1 MPDYSNLINVRDGV
15 AERIPVPDYLF
26 GLAPEDLASIDWIGP
41 TYPAYGSAWWP
52 EEFAEDAPAFGY
64 KWGEETFEVVPDR
77 QVVRVHR
84 EQVPMTPEELAAQ
97 RAEELA
103 RMVPLIDA
111 ERGRRTA
118 MGFVYDGKAYQTEN
132 QSQIDDILGKMTD
145 ALAAITIDQA
155 QPGDLRWAS
164 PDYDF
169 AWSAADG
176 TLVPMDAQTCLAF
189 TRSAVRRKTL
199 LVGAGLALK
208 AMNPIPTDYMDDKY
222 WPPLDST
229 AKTARK

>member
-1 MPDYSNLINVRDGV
+1 MINYDILINVRDGV
-15 AERIPVPDYLF
+15 AARVPVPDYLV
-26 GLAPEDLASIDWIGP
+26 GLYNETLADLSWIDP
-41 TYPAYGSAWWP
+41 AFPAYGSAWWP
-52 EEFAEDAPAFGY
+52 EEFTDGELLPDH
-64 KWGEETFEVVPDR
+64 KWGPEQYTVVPER
-77 QVVRVHR
+77 QVVQVHR
-84 EQVPMTPEELAAQ
+84 EQVPLSQEELDAR

-103 RMVPLIDA
+103 RMVPLVDI
-111 ERGRRTA
+111 ERDRRTA
-118 MGFVYDGKAYQTEN
+118 MGFVYDGKAYQAEN

-145 ALAAITIDQA
+145 SLAAITIDQA
-155 QPGDLRWAS
+155 KSGDLRWAS

-208 AMNPIPTDYMDDKY
+208 AMNPIPVDYMDDKY
-222 WPPLDST
+222 WPPMDATHS
-229 AKTARK
+229 R

>member
-1 MPDYSNLINVRDGV
+1 
-15 AERIPVPDYLF
+15 
-26 GLAPEDLASIDWIGP
+26 
-41 TYPAYGSAWWP
+41 
-52 EEFAEDAPAFGY
+52 
-64 KWGEETFEVVPDR
+64 
-77 QVVRVHR
+77 
-84 EQVPMTPEELAAQ
+84 
-97 RAEELA
+97 AEELA
-103 RMVPLIDA
+103 RMVPLVDF
-111 ERGRRTA
+111 ERDRRTA

-208 AMNPIPTDYMDDKY
+208 AMNPIPTDYMDDKH

>member
-15 AERIPVPDYLF
+15 AERIPVPDYLY
-26 GLAPEDLASIDWIGP
+26 GLEPKDLADIDWIGP
-41 TYPAYGSAWWP
+41 GFPAYGSAWWP
-52 EEFAEDAPAFGY
+52 EEFAEEAPDFGY
-64 KWGEETFEVVPDR
+64 KWGAESYEIDNERKVVI
-77 QVVRVHR
+77 VHR
-84 EQVPMTPEELAAQ
+84 EQVAMTQEELDTQ

-145 ALAAITIDQA
+145 SLAAITVDQA

-164 PDYDF
+164 PDFDF

-176 TLVPMDAQTCLAF
+176 TLVPMDAQTCLEF
-189 TRSAVRRKTL
+189 TRCAVRRKTL

-222 WPPLDST
+222 WPPLDT
-229 AKTARK
+229 TARARK

>member
-1 MPDYSNLINVRDGV
+1 MINYDVLINVRDGV
-15 AERIPVPDYLF
+15 AARIPVPDYLV
-26 GLAPEDLASIDWIGP
+26 GLYNETLADLSWIDP
-41 TYPAYGSAWWP
+41 AFPAYGSAWWP
-52 EEFAEDAPAFGY
+52 QEFTDGELQPDH
-64 KWGEETFEVVPDR
+64 KWGAEEYTVVPER
-77 QVVRVHR
+77 QVVQVHR
-84 EQVPMTPEELAAQ
+84 EQIPLSQEELDAR

-103 RMVPLIDA
+103 RMAPLVDQ
-111 ERGRRTA
+111 ERDRRTSL
-118 MGFVYDGKAYQTEN
+118 GFVYEGKAYQTEN

-145 ALAAITIDQA
+145 SLAAILIDGA
-155 QPGDLRWAS
+155 LPGDFNWAS
-164 PDYDF
+164 PDFEF

-208 AMNPIPTDYMDDKY
+208 AMNPIPTDYTDDKY

>member
-1 MPDYSNLINVRDGV
+1 MPDYSNLINVREGV
-15 AERIPVPDYLF
+15 AERIPVPDYLY
-26 GLAPEDLASIDWIGP
+26 GLEPKDLADIDWIGP
-41 TYPAYGSAWWP
+41 GFPAYESAWWP

-77 QVVRVHR
+77 RVVRVHR
-84 EQVPMTPEELAAQ
+84 EQVPMTQEELAAQ

-103 RMVPLIDA
+103 RMVPLVDF
-111 ERGRRTA
+111 ERDRRTA

-145 ALAAITIDQA
+145 SLAAILVDGA
-155 QPGDLRWAS
+155 VPGDFHWAS
-164 PDYDF
+164 PDYEF

>member
-1 MPDYSNLINVRDGV
+1 MGAAAAINNGV
-15 AERIPVPDYLF
+15 VTGIYV
-26 GLAPEDLASIDWIGP
+26 IDDNQSG
-41 TYPAYGSAWWP
+41 AD
-52 EEFAEDAPAFGY
+52 FAEMMGWVIIDPTSEISIGWLYDGSQFTPPPVVVY
-64 KWGEETFEVVPDR
+64 PVETYQVDEERD
-77 QVVRVHR
+77 
-84 EQVPMTPEELAAQ
+84 
-97 RAEELA
+97 
-103 RMVPLIDA
+103 
-111 ERGRRTA
+111 RRTA

>member
-1 MPDYSNLINVRDGV
+1 MYEDLLMIKDGV
-15 AERIPVPDYLF
+15 ASRTPVPDFFYGMPDSILK
-26 GLAPEDLASIDWIGP
+26 DLSWSD
-41 TYPAYGSAWWP
+41 PALGYTNTVWWP
-52 EEFAEDAPAFGY
+52 GVFVDGPLGRGF
-64 KWGEETFEVVPDR
+64 KWGAESYVLVPEKEVVEIT
-77 QVVRVHR
+77 R
-84 EQVPMTPEELAAQ
+84 EQIRLTQAEIDARRADEL
-97 RAEELA
+97 LL
-103 RMVPLIDA
+103 MSPLVDA
-111 ERGRRTA
+111 ERDRRTA

-145 ALAAITIDQA
+145 SLAAITIDQA

-208 AMNPIPTDYMDDKY
+208 AMDPIPADYMDDKY

>member
-1 MPDYSNLINVRDGV
+1 MYENLLMVKDGV
-15 AERIPVPDYLF
+15 ASRTPVPESIY
-26 GLAPEDLASIDWIGP
+26 GLPPEILLDLTWVD
-41 TYPAYGSAWWP
+41 PALGLYDTQWWP
-52 EEFAEDAPAFGY
+52 SKFVDGELGRDF
-64 KWGEETFEVVPDR
+64 KWGDESYHLDYENHIVEIT
-77 QVVRVHR
+77 R
-84 EQVPMTPEELAAQ
+84 EQIPLTQEEKDERRARELAY
-97 RAEELA
+97 
-103 RMVPLIDA
+103 MSPIIDA
-111 ERGRRTA
+111 ERDRRTA

-145 ALAAITIDQA
+145 SLAAITIDQA

-164 PDYDF
+164 PEYDF
-169 AWSAADG
+169 AWSTADG

-208 AMNPIPTDYMDDKY
+208 AMDPIPADYIDDKY

-229 AKTARK
+229 AKTTRK